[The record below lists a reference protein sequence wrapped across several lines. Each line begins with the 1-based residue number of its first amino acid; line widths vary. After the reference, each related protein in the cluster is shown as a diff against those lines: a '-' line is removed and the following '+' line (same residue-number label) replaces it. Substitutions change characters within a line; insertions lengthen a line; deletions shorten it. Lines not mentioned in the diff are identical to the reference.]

1 MRAAALFAAAL
12 LLSVTPTA
20 TRAIQI
26 DETKVVDLS
35 HTYDADTVYWPTD
48 RDGFEL
54 EALSKGKT
62 EGGWFYAANRFKT
75 AEHGGTHVDAP
86 IHFAEGKR
94 NVDEI
99 PLSSLIGP
107 LVVVDVTDAASDDPD
122 YRLTVEDL
130 AGWEKSHGRIP
141 DGAIVVLRSGWSKR
155 WPDRK
160 KVLGTEVPGDTEN
173 LHFPGFS
180 KEAAMFLVEER
191 DIDAIG
197 VDTPSIDHGPSK
209 DFIVH
214 QIVNGV
220 DKPGL
225 ENLANLESLPEAGAT
240 IIALPMKIGGGSGAP
255 ARVIAL
261 VP

>member
-1 MRAAALFAAAL
+1 MRGGVLIATAL
-12 LLSVTPTA
+12 LVSATA
-20 TRAIQI
+20 THAMQI

-54 EALSKGKT
+54 ETLSKGPT

-75 AEHGGTHVDAP
+75 AEHGGTHLDAP
-86 IHFAEGKR
+86 IHFAEGKKS
-94 NVDEI
+94 VDEI

-107 LVVVDVTDAASDDPD
+107 LVVVDVTDAASADSD

-130 AGWEKSHGRIP
+130 AAWEKNHGRIP
-141 DGAIVVLRSGWSKR
+141 DGAIVVLRSGWSER

-160 KVLGTEVPGDTEN
+160 RVLGTDVPGDTDH

-180 KEAAMFLVEER
+180 KEAATFLVEER
-191 DIDAIG
+191 SVDAIG

-214 QIVNGV
+214 QIVNGA

-225 ENLANLESLPEAGAT
+225 ENLANLEALPEAGAT
-240 IIALPMKIGGGSGAP
+240 LIALPMKIGGGSGAP

-261 VP
+261 LP